1 MFVGLNNL
9 AALSATGDDKMAVF
23 VDGVRATPSNDNEN
37 EWTESSDYP
46 LNACNSLI
54 AITCQDVGGIGGI
67 LASTTSGMM
76 TDNTWRCTD
85 ELETGWETVGFTESD
100 AWGPAYA
107 YDTNDAN
114 TEPKTTFISGISPS
128 AEWIWYGSYSGTT
141 IYCRKNI

>member
-1 MFVGLNNL
+1 MRDLDTL
-9 AALSATGDDKMAVF
+9 TATGDDKMAVY
-23 VDGVRATPSNDNEN
+23 VDGVRATPSSDNEN

-54 AITCQDVGGIGGI
+54 AISCQDVGGIGGI

-100 AWGPAYA
+100 AWGPANA

-128 AEWIWYGSYSGTT
+128 AEWIWYGANGQT
-141 IYCRKNI
+141 IYCRKQL